1 MLTELTIIYPHQSSR
16 KTLIKLIE
24 KQKEYLLSSSNCKEF
39 KIYEDT
45 YSDKIFTTSKWDSK
59 EELKDAVNMKDHKNH
74 LKKIVNLQK
83 FPAEVYRLENI
94 E

>member
-24 KQKEYLLSSSNCKEF
+24 KQKEYLLSSGNCKEF
-39 KIYEDT
+39 EIYEDT

-59 EELKDAVNMKDHKNH
+59 EELKDAVDMKDHKNH

>member
-24 KQKEYLLSSSNCKEF
+24 KQKEYLLSSSTCKEF
-39 KIYEDT
+39 EIYEDT

-59 EELKDAVNMKDHKNH
+59 EELKDAIDMKDHKNH

-94 E
+94 D